1 MKKITRP
8 AVAAA
13 LVSLS
18 LLMSACSPPTQP
30 ASSDANVAV
39 DPAKTLNVGFFGF
52 AKSNAFAQGVFLGVQ
67 QAAKANNAEAT
78 FVDSN
83 FNAQTQVQQ
92 IQDAITSHQF
102 DVMVVQANDN
112 QALVAPLTQAVK
124 AGITVVTEFSI
135 VGNKFDTFEPQI
147 PGTISIVDMPTSNGK
162 ALGEMAKQA
171 CATVTADI
179 CQVAYLEGFK
189 SLPLD
194 NARTDAAKAEL
205 ATDPKIKLVAS
216 VEGGYT
222 ADEGRKAF
230 QDVSQANPGLN
241 VVIGS
246 SQAISGAAQA
256 AGQTDIKFIGNG
268 ASKSNVEAV
277 RSGKWFGIYIN
288 DTVKDGVKATELGLA
303 KARGQKVET
312 AINEAT
318 LAPNNAIGTK
328 EALDKIN
335 YISAYSD

>member
-13 LVSLS
+13 VLGLG
-18 LLMSACSPPTQP
+18 LLMAACSPPVQSAGP
-30 ASSDANVAV
+30 AANAAI
-39 DPAKTLNVGFFGF
+39 DPAKTLSVGFFGF
-52 AKSNAFAQGVFLGVQ
+52 AKSNAFAQGVFVGVQ
-67 QAAKANNAEAT
+67 QAAKANNADAT

-83 FNAQTQVQQ
+83 FDAQTQVQQ
-92 IQDAITSHQF
+92 IQDAVTSHQF

-112 QALVAPLTQAVK
+112 QALLAPLTQAVK

-135 VGNKFDTFEPQI
+135 VGPKFDTVEPQI
-147 PGTISIVDMPTSNGK
+147 PGSISIVDMPTSNGK
-162 ALGEMAKQA
+162 ALGEMAKMA
-171 CATVTADI
+171 CATASSDP

-194 NARTDAAKAEL
+194 NARTDAFKAEV

-230 QDVSQANPGLN
+230 QDVSQANPNLD
-241 VVIGS
+241 VVVGS
-246 SQAISGAAQA
+246 SQAITGAAQA

-268 ASKSNVEAV
+268 SSKSNVEAV
-277 RSGKWFGIYIN
+277 KSGKWFAIYVN
-288 DTVKDGVKATELGLA
+288 DTVKDGAKATELGLA
-303 KARGQKVET
+303 QARGKKVET

-318 LAPNNAIGTK
+318 LALNNGLGTK
-328 EALDKIN
+328 DALEKAN
-335 YISAYSD
+335 FVSAYDD